1 MSTVDTAKPSRRE
14 RRKAQTRAALVGAA
28 QELLAD
34 DRGAEVS
41 IQEITER
48 ADVGF
53 GSFYNHFA
61 SKEALFEAAV
71 VRALD
76 DHSAWLDG
84 ILQGEDDAALVFAT
98 SLRLTGRL
106 LRTAPTMAHVV
117 KNALGPVLAAER
129 GIAARAR
136 RDLTRA
142 AEQGR
147 LTIED
152 PDVALACTAGALV
165 GVIHLL
171 AARDDLVIESTTDLM
186 VEHVLGMFGMPRD
199 EARRLVS
206 LPLPE
211 RG

>member
-1 MSTVDTAKPSRRE
+1 MSTTNPSRRE

-41 IQEITER
+41 IQEITDR

-53 GSFYNHFA
+53 GSFYNHFD
-61 SKEALFEAAV
+61 SKEALFDAAV
-71 VRALD
+71 FQALD
-76 DHSAWLDG
+76 EHSAWLDE

-117 KNALGPVLAAER
+117 KNSLGPVLSAER

-136 RDLTRA
+136 RDLTRCGKA
-142 AEQGR
+142 AWGGWR
-147 LTIED
+147 VD
-152 PDVALACTAGALV
+152 WFAL
-165 GVIHLL
+165 
-171 AARDDLVIESTTDLM
+171 R
-186 VEHVLGMFGMPRD
+186 
-199 EARRLVS
+199 
-206 LPLPE
+206 E
-211 RG
+211 RGVRA